1 MVDFTSLEDVF
12 LEILIYWVGEEESSV
27 HALQNS
33 VKRAYRSGGDF
44 QSYPELLSADNQKIS
59 ISAIKKKIIINCI
72 YNNFIVL
79 KTCKEKA
86 KDEKAGATLFKL

>member
-1 MVDFTSLEDVF
+1 MLS
-12 LEILIYWVGEEESSV
+12 I
-27 HALQNS
+27 ANS

-44 QSYPELLSADNQKIS
+44 QSYPELLPADNQKIS

-86 KDEKAGATLFKL
+86 KDEKTGATLFKL